1 MRRSASFVPAV
12 LLLAAIGLGGC
23 SRGAGAGPGG
33 PGGEM
38 PPPDVGV
45 IRAQSSSV
53 PLQQDLVGRLAPYRS
68 ADVRARVAGVLQRRV
83 YAEGSDV
90 RKGQVLF
97 LIDPAPLQ
105 AALEQ
110 SQAALAQAQ
119 ASYANAHAAAARAR
133 QLAPAQFI
141 SRTDLDNA
149 LAAERSTAA
158 AVQAGKAALDG
169 TRINLGYATVR
180 SPIDGR
186 AGNQQVTEG
195 ALVGQGAATLLTTV
209 DQIDPLYVNFS
220 ISVSELQ
227 QVRSLQPGDA
237 GQSEVQLLLPDGT
250 AYAHK
255 GVLDFSGDVVD
266 PATGAVTMRARIP
279 NPDKALLPGTYVTL
293 KATLGQLSNA
303 FLIPQAAVQ
312 RDASSAFVLVVGHD
326 GMVARQDIEAE
337 HSQGS
342 NWIVTKGLSSGE
354 QVIVSGLQKAQP
366 GKPAKP
372 SPWRADDTPPA
383 AAGKPGAVGQAGAAV
398 SKG

>member
-1 MRRSASFVPAV
+1 MRRSADIVTAV
-12 LLLAAIGLGGC
+12 VLLAAIGLGGC
-23 SRGAGAGPGG
+23 SRGAGAGPGS

-45 IRAQSSSV
+45 IRAQPSSV

-110 SQAALAQAQ
+110 SQATLAQAQ
-119 ASYANAHAAAARAR
+119 ASYANAHASAARAR

-169 TRINLGYATVR
+169 ARINLGYATVR

-195 ALVGQGAATLLTTV
+195 ALVGQGTATLLTTV

-227 QVRSLQPGDA
+227 QVRNLQHGDA
-237 GQSEVQLLLPDGT
+237 GQGEIQLLLPDGT

-293 KATLGQLSNA
+293 KATLGHLSNA

-312 RDASSAFVLVVGHD
+312 RDASSAFVLVVGRD
-326 GMVARQDIEAE
+326 GMVARQDIEAK

-342 NWIVTKGLSSGE
+342 DWIVTRGLSGGE

-372 SPWRADDTPPA
+372 SPWQADRAPPA